1 MNIKIAY
8 IIPSLKNQGPII
20 VVRDIILG
28 LLERVSCIDVYYFD
42 EEIELDFPCKTHK
55 ISIFE
60 KIDFDK
66 YDIIHSHMLRPDFYV
81 WYHRKKNHKSKFVST
96 LHQIIYDN
104 LKGNYNNLI
113 AFIFEKIWMILLSKQ
128 DYIVYLSQSMA
139 NTYKN
144 KIKQKSVIIY
154 NGRNISKEAISE
166 IVEEHNELLRLKE
179 KFKIV
184 GTHCLLTKRKGI
196 NQSILA
202 LKQLPDYFLIV
213 VGDGMEMQNLKNFAK
228 SEGVHDRCLFLGYKK
243 NSISYLKYFDIYLAT
258 SYSEGFS
265 LSVIEAGECKLPI
278 VCSNIESFKES
289 YSENEVVFYTIDNID
304 SLVCAIRNAYKNKEI
319 YSVNIFNKITTKY
332 SVENM
337 SNKYLELYKK

>member
-1 MNIKIAY
+1 MKIAY

-28 LLERVSCIDVYYFD
+28 LLKKVNCIDVYYFD

-104 LKGNYNNLI
+104 LKGNYNHLI
-113 AFIFEKIWMILLSKQ
+113 AFIFEKIWITLLSKQ

-144 KIKQKSVIIY
+144 KIKQRSVVIY
-154 NGRNISKEAISE
+154 NGRNVSKENISE

-184 GTHCLLTKRKGI
+184 GIHCLLTKRKGI

-228 SEGVHDRCLFLGYKK
+228 SEGVHERCLFLGYKK

-304 SLVCAIRNAYKNKEI
+304 SLVYAIRNAYKNKEI